1 MLILQKNT
9 ANTVVVTVTEASTID
24 NAKYLFEFLNVTSN
38 TKTYCIP
45 TNISTQKQRYDKFI
59 ITEKT
64 NPNNLNGEIRLEHEG
79 DYYYK
84 IYEQSSSTNLDPTG
98 LTMVEQG
105 IAKILNSA
113 QQTTIIDDSYEATQ
127 NI

>member
-1 MLILQKNT
+1 MLILRKNT
-9 ANTVVVTVTEASTID
+9 ANTVIVTVTEATTID
-24 NAKYLFEFLNVTSN
+24 NAKYLFDFLNVTSN
-38 TKTYCIP
+38 TKAYCIA
-45 TNISTQKQRYDKFI
+45 TNISNQKQRYDKFI

-64 NPNNLNGEIRLEHEG
+64 NPNNLIGEIALEHEG

-98 LTMVEQG
+98 LKLVEQG
-105 IAKILNSA
+105 IAKIYNSE
-113 QQTTIIDDSYEATQ
+113 QQTTIIADSYEATQ